1 MDCKKD
7 NNRLKINAH
16 QILLTEKPSIS
27 LSASRMIIA
36 FIISKKRPKVTM
48 VTGSVKITKIGFT
61 KKLSKLRTTATIT
74 AVIKVS
80 TETLGNTFAKMITD
94 KALKSILRISF
105 IIIDFNVINYFNLLF
120 Y

>member
-16 QILLTEKPSIS
+16 QILLTEKPLIS
-27 LSASRMIIA
+27 LSASRIIIA

-48 VTGSVKITKIGFT
+48 VTGSVKITNMGFT
-61 KKLSKLRTTATIT
+61 KKFNKLKTTATIT
-74 AVIKVS
+74 AVIKLS

-94 KALKSILRISF
+94 KALKSILSINFIS
-105 IIIDFNVINYFNLLF
+105 I
-120 Y
+120 

>member
-16 QILLTEKPSIS
+16 QILLTEKPLIS
-27 LSASRMIIA
+27 LSASRIIIA

-48 VTGSVKITKIGFT
+48 VTGSVKITKMGFT

-80 TETLGNTFAKMITD
+80 TETLGKTFAKMITD
-94 KALKSILRISF
+94 KALKSILIISF
-105 IIIDFNVINYFNLLF
+105 ISINLKCEQLF
-120 Y
+120 